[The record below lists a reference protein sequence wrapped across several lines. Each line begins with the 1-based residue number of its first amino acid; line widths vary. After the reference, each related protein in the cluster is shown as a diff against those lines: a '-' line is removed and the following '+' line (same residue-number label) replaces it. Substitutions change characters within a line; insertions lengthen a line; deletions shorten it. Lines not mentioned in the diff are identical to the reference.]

1 MITSKVSAM
10 SKVKVTRKDRAAQ
23 TRSRMLDAA
32 YRCFCEAGY
41 RATTMANIAEQS
53 GVAVQTLY
61 FTFHTKDELF
71 QAVHDRTVLGVDE
84 LPPLSQP
91 WHVKMTAAPE
101 VSEAI
106 HHLVTGVEVI
116 LARVAPLLPAFQ
128 AVAEDPAG
136 AVWRRGEQLRLE
148 GYRGLVVELCTKAPV
163 RSGLS
168 RSQATDLLFVLLSP
182 DLYRALVL
190 ERGWPASR
198 WRAWLERLILRDIFD
213 Q

>member
-1 MITSKVSAM
+1 M
-10 SKVKVTRKDRAAQ
+10 SKVKVTRQDKAAQ

-32 YRCFCEAGY
+32 YQCFCEAGY

-61 FTFHTKDELF
+61 FTFHTKDELL
-71 QAVHDRTVLGVDE
+71 QAVHDRTVLGRDE
-84 LPPLSQP
+84 LPPPRQP
-91 WHVKMTAAPE
+91 WHAKMTAAPE
-101 VSEAI
+101 VPDAI
-106 HHLVTGVEVI
+106 HHMVTGVEVI

-128 AVAEDPAG
+128 AVSEDPAG
-136 AVWRRGEQLRLE
+136 AVWRRGEQLRLD
-148 GYRGLVVELCTKAPV
+148 GYRDLVAELSAKAPL
-163 RSGLS
+163 RRGLR

-198 WRAWLERLILRDIFD
+198 WRAWLEKSILHDLFE

>member
-1 MITSKVSAM
+1 M
-10 SKVKVTRKDRAAQ
+10 SKVKVTRQDKAAQ
-23 TRSRMLDAA
+23 TRNRMLDAA
-32 YRCFCEAGY
+32 YRCFSEAGY

-71 QAVHDRTVLGVDE
+71 QAVHDRTVLGRDE
-84 LPPLSQP
+84 LPPQRQP
-91 WHVKMTAAPE
+91 WYAKMTAAPE
-101 VSEAI
+101 VSVAI

-116 LARVAPLLPAFQ
+116 LARVAPMLPAFQ
-128 AVAEDPAG
+128 AVSEDPAG
-136 AVWRRGEQLRLE
+136 AVWRRGEQLRLD
-148 GYRGLVVELCTKAPV
+148 GYRDLVAELSTKAPL
-163 RSGLS
+163 RRGLS

-198 WRAWLERLILRDIFD
+198 WRAWVEKSILRDLFE

>member
-1 MITSKVSAM
+1 M
-10 SKVKVTRKDRAAQ
+10 SKVKVTRQEKAAQ

-32 YRCFCEAGY
+32 YQCFCEAGY
-41 RATTMANIAEQS
+41 RATTMANIAERS

-71 QAVHDRTVLGVDE
+71 QAVHDRTVLGPDE
-84 LPPLSQP
+84 LPPPRQP
-91 WHVKMTAAPE
+91 WHAKMTAAPG
-101 VSEAI
+101 VSDAI

-128 AVAEDPAG
+128 AVSEDPAG
-136 AVWRRGEQLRLE
+136 AVWRRGEQLRLD
-148 GYRGLVVELCTKAPV
+148 GYRDLVAELSTKAPL
-163 RSGLS
+163 RRGLS

-198 WRAWLERLILRDIFD
+198 WRGWLEQSILHDIFE

>member
-1 MITSKVSAM
+1 MG
-10 SKVKVTRKDRAAQ
+10 KVKVTRQEKAAQ

-32 YRCFCEAGY
+32 YQCFCEAGY
-41 RATTMANIAEQS
+41 RATTMANIAERS
-53 GVAVQTLY
+53 EVAVQTLY

-84 LPPLSQP
+84 LPPPRQP
-91 WHVKMTAAPE
+91 WHAKMTAAPDL
-101 VSEAI
+101 SEAI

-116 LARVAPLLPAFQ
+116 LARVAPMLPAFQ
-128 AVAEDPAG
+128 AVSEDPAG
-136 AVWRRGEQLRLE
+136 AVWRRGEQLRLD
-148 GYRGLVVELCTKAPV
+148 GYRDLVAELSTKAPL
-163 RSGLS
+163 RRGLS

-198 WRAWLERLILRDIFD
+198 WRAWLERSILHDIFE